1 MCNPLLI
8 AMGVTTALQVHQGE
22 QQRKAT
28 NTANDMARDSA
39 KRTAQLTEEATN
51 KANAKAPDTSALLA
65 SNASAGRAG
74 NASTM
79 LTGPQGVDTS
89 QLTLGKNTLLG
100 R

>member
-1 MCNPLLI
+1 MCNPLLAAFG
-8 AMGVTTALQVHQGE
+8 AMTALQVQQGE

-28 NTANDMARDSA
+28 NAANDIARENA

-51 KANAKAPDTSALLA
+51 KANAKAPDTGALMA
-65 SNASAGRAG
+65 ANASAGRQG
-74 NASTM
+74 NAGTM

-100 R
+100 Q

>member
-1 MCNPLLI
+1 MCNPVLI

-28 NTANDMARDSA
+28 NTANDLTRENA

-51 KANAKAPDTSALLA
+51 KANSKAPDTGALLA
-65 SNASAGRAG
+65 ANASAGRAG
-74 NASTM
+74 NSSTM

-100 R
+100 Q